1 MIDSSFCCL
10 QQSDDQEILKNSGVV
25 TEKEVREA
33 LNDMGICWGAPDYPS
48 PSFNGYLKPGLA
60 SLSFSSTSSSE
71 NGLSTSLGGRPT
83 EVVPDVEV
91 VPPPNVRVFTYKELQ
106 KATRNF
112 KPDSNIGE
120 GAFGVVYKGFLD
132 EGFHGAIAVKK
143 LNAESV
149 QGFKEWKSEINFL
162 GTLSHPNIVKLLGY
176 CSEDGHL
183 LLVYE
188 YMSKGTLKNHLFRRA
203 STETLPWTLRIQ
215 IATGAARGLA
225 FLHQLDRQIICRD
238 FKPSNILLD
247 GDLNARI
254 SDFGLARAG
263 PSDDRSHVSTQVV
276 GTYGYAAPEYIATAC
291 IPLSTDGAQEPAF
304 HGRSIKHVGGD
315 CYSLACI
322 HLRVLCCIE
331 SQAPANI
338 CNPFVELLDMRN
350 VMTDVRKRREAGS
363 GNSSARKFD
372 ESSSSPWMKRAI
384 RCWSF
389 CDPDFAAVRSYR

>member
-1 MIDSSFCCL
+1 
-10 QQSDDQEILKNSGVV
+10 
-25 TEKEVREA
+25 
-33 LNDMGICWGAPDYPS
+33 MGICWGAPDYPS

-276 GTYGYAAPEYIATAC
+276 GTYGYAAPEYIATGRLYVKSDVYSFGVVLLEVLTGRRAYDENRPSGEHFVVEWVRPHVSKRKLARVVDPRLEGEYPLKDALVLAQLAYHC
-291 IPLSTDGAQEPAF
+291 LQMEPKSRPSMAEVLSTLEEIAT
-304 HGRSIKHVGGD
+304 H
-315 CYSLACI
+315 
-322 HLRVLCCIE
+322 
-331 SQAPANI
+331 
-338 CNPFVELLDMRN
+338 
-350 VMTDVRKRREAGS
+350 
-363 GNSSARKFD
+363 
-372 ESSSSPWMKRAI
+372 
-384 RCWSF
+384 
-389 CDPDFAAVRSYR
+389 